1 MFLSVFGLA
10 AGIGMPMQTSINAQL
25 GRRVGSPVLAAMLNF
40 MVGLAALLIVTC
52 IWERGLAIPMG
63 DVFAAPP
70 WILMGGAVAVLFVTG
85 NILLMPRLGSAQRA
99 EAGRME
105 GNRRRDHHDR
115 RSGDVLPVLTR
126 KQQPVACMTGDG
138 VLE

>member
-25 GRRVGSPVLAAMLNF
+25 GRRVGSPFLAAMLNF
-40 MVGLAALLIVTC
+40 MVGLAALLIITSV
-52 IWERGLAIPMG
+52 WEYGLAIPMG

-70 WILMGGAVAVLFVTG
+70 WIMMGGAFAVLFVTG
-85 NILLMPRLGSAQRA
+85 NILLMPRLGSVQTAT
-99 EAGRME
+99 GRME